1 MFNFFFQNPAN
12 RKLAKFIPDPGLPVE
27 ISASNDD
34 FWDSGWSRGH
44 MAPAGNNKHSQQA
57 MNDTFYLSNIVAQVN
72 IFFPIN
78 YC

>member
-1 MFNFFFQNPAN
+1 
-12 RKLAKFIPDPGLPVE
+12 
-27 ISASNDD
+27 
-34 FWDSGWSRGH
+34 

-57 MNDTFYLSNIVAQVN
+57 MDDTFYLSNIVAQVK